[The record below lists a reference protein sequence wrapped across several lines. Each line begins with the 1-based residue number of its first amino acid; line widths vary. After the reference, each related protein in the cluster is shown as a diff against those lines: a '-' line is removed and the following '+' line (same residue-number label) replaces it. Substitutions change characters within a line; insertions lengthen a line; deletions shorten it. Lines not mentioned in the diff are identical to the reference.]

1 MEYIQI
7 DGGQGEG
14 GGQIV
19 RSSLALS
26 IVTGRPVRIERIRAG
41 RAKPGLQRQHLAAVR
56 AAMAVGGA
64 AIEGDKLG
72 SDCLTFEPRPVTG
85 GDFHFVI
92 DTAGSSTLVL
102 QTVLPALLIAENPSN
117 LVLEGG
123 THNPWAPPFEFLQRA
138 FVPLLQ
144 RMGPRIS
151 LELDRYGFY
160 PAGGGRFRARVE
172 PIDSLRGFDLLERGP
187 LVSRSVEV
195 LLAKLPQH
203 IAQRELN
210 TALEELGWDVSC
222 GKIRHVPSIGP
233 GNAVMVEL
241 VHQHL
246 CERFTAFG
254 RKGVPAEQV
263 ARDVVD
269 DVRRYLSRDV
279 AVGKYLAD
287 QWLLPLGIS
296 AWQRGAGDPR
306 SGGAFRTLLPTMHT
320 TTHIEI
326 LRRFL
331 AIPIDVII
339 EQDAMPVASE
349 DPGCRTVIRV
359 GSRASSS

>member
-1 MEYIQI
+1 M
-7 DGGQGEG
+7 
-14 GGQIV
+14 
-19 RSSLALS
+19 
-26 IVTGRPVRIERIRAG
+26 
-41 RAKPGLQRQHLAAVR
+41 
-56 AAMAVGGA
+56 
-64 AIEGDKLG
+64 EGDELG
-72 SDCLTFEPRPVTG
+72 SACLMFEPRPVTG

-123 THNPWAPPFEFLQRA
+123 THNPWAPPFEFLQRV

-144 RMGPRIS
+144 RMGPRVS

-172 PIDSLRGFDLLERGP
+172 PTDSLRGFDLLERGS

-195 LLAKLPQH
+195 LLAKLPRH
-203 IAQRELN
+203 IAERELR
-210 TALEELGWDVSC
+210 TVLEALGWEAEC
-222 GKIRHVPSIGP
+222 AQIRNVDSIGP
-233 GNAVMVEL
+233 GNTVTVEL
-241 VHQHL
+241 VHHHL
-246 CERFTAFG
+246 SERFTAFG

-269 DVRRYLSRDV
+269 EVRSYLSRDV
-279 AVGKYLAD
+279 AVGRYLAD

-296 AWQRGAGDPR
+296 AWQRGAVDPG
-306 SGGAFRTLLPTMHT
+306 SGGAFRTLPPTTHT
-320 TTHIEI
+320 TTQIEI

-331 AIPIDVII
+331 AIPIDVIV
-339 EQDAMPVASE
+339 EQAAMPVASE
-349 DPGCRTVIRV
+349 HQGGRAVIRV
-359 GSRASSS
+359 GSRASSA